1 MSSEQSKTN
10 DEHLNHSLS
19 DVEETVLIKDQM
31 LCYMFS
37 RERRQSRVRSRTV
50 GSFYSPVCDECF
62 YFGNFKEN
70 ISSKTPTSLK
80 DQFLNFMSQFRLLK
94 MVVVEEFVA
103 KDLSFLSNYTKSN
116 ISCFSVD
123 KRSNQFCSSCC
134 QSAALCSS
142 QLFPSLYFGQ
152 PVVIAE

>member
-1 MSSEQSKTN
+1 M
-10 DEHLNHSLS
+10 
-19 DVEETVLIKDQM
+19 
-31 LCYMFS
+31 
-37 RERRQSRVRSRTV
+37 RVRSRTV

-103 KDLSFLSNYTKSN
+103 KDLSFLINYTKSN
-116 ISCFSVD
+116 I
-123 KRSNQFCSSCC
+123 
-134 QSAALCSS
+134 
-142 QLFPSLYFGQ
+142 
-152 PVVIAE
+152 